1 MLFQENM
8 NEEKTS
14 EDNISKE
21 EITPLVTKKI
31 EDYTKIIPQ
40 RIENKP
46 IPTAVSEEV
55 ILDIKDEDFDK
66 ANTENNCENQDLD
79 FSFGKD
85 TQKDNIKNNNSE
97 KTETNNTNNSN
108 NTHDNFFI
116 FKNKCNDSKN
126 QEKFNILDKI
136 DMLSENLSSYQFTDS
151 ISNLRDSYMEG
162 STKLQLIKD
171 KFLSNFKNKD
181 RTKSLQR
188 VLKLFEKYQNY
199 NNRLNNSQCNNSFS
213 YLNSKPFHFW
223 ETQKTNSISIFDN
236 VEINKDKDK
245 DKDKNSTDKL
255 DTEYINK
262 SNDNI
267 LIQNNTKEIL
277 NSNNKDTTDKK
288 EEDKKKS
295 IDKVIFV
302 KKINKQKEK
311 DNNNNKVSNGKEG
324 KKKGFFI
331 RKIIREEKYVIDD
344 DGKEK
349 LVGVKQ
355 STIDTQDKN
364 SNLNM
369 SNIDLKK
376 NTKNISLLNKEKFT
390 EFFKKKISAKG
401 STNSLSLQS
410 RKKINNDNDNNT
422 IQINTEYINNNN
434 HKNKTINTDGYNNIK
449 IVINKINKINSN
461 PKINLNFIKQLKSKK
476 NNKEQIIST
485 RNNRNLNE
493 NNTVYKTQ
501 LNNKSVFNL
510 TKPDNYQIH
519 KIEEF
524 KQPIRLN
531 TNFNS
536 YQNKIKSKNTGNI
549 RILKCEKIGDN
560 KCYCAP
566 LINTMSSIS
575 YQKAETNKRNY
586 SYKEIR
592 NVSNN
597 SKYIENNNEKEKNL
611 TIGGLNHY
619 NTRNNRSKIIQNIK
633 MNKSKDNHIFYESKS
648 FSNKKILE
656 KKSHNN
662 IDKYNNYYE
671 YNNEMAAPNTVRYNK
686 GNNRKL
692 EKINCNDNKQSINS
706 SRNYFYKGAMNNHR
720 DSRKK

>member
-1 MLFQENM
+1 MLFQENL
-8 NEEKTS
+8 NKEKTS
-14 EDNISKE
+14 EENNSKE

-31 EDYTKIIPQ
+31 EEYTEIIPQ

-55 ILDIKDEDFDK
+55 ILDIKDEDDDK
-66 ANTENNCENQDLD
+66 ANTENNCENQNLD

-85 TQKDNIKNNNSE
+85 KPKEKDNIKNTNSE

-108 NTHDNFFI
+108 NTNDNFFI

-126 QEKFNILDKI
+126 QDKYNILDKI

-151 ISNLRDSYMEG
+151 LSNLRDSYMEG
-162 STKLQLIKD
+162 STKLQIIKD

-181 RTKSLQR
+181 RTQSLQR

-199 NNRLNNSQCNNSFS
+199 NRFNNSNNSQFNNSFS

-236 VEINKDKDK
+236 VENNK
-245 DKDKNSTDKL
+245 DKDKNSTDKI
-255 DTEYINK
+255 DTDYINK

-277 NSNNKDTTDKK
+277 NSINKDTDKK
-288 EEDKKKS
+288 EEKKKKTN
-295 IDKVIFV
+295 DKVIFV
-302 KKINKQKEK
+302 KKSNKQKEI

-331 RKIIREEKYVIDD
+331 RKIIREEKYVIGD

-364 SNLNM
+364 NNINM
-369 SNIDLKK
+369 SNIDLRK

-390 EFFKKKISAKG
+390 EFFKNKISTKG

-410 RKKINNDNDNNT
+410 RNKINNDNDNNA
-422 IQINTEYINNNN
+422 IHINTEYINNNN
-434 HKNKTINTDGYNNIK
+434 HKNKTINTDRYNNIK

-461 PKINLNFIKQLKSKK
+461 PKINLNFIKQLKAKK

-485 RNNRNLNE
+485 RNNKNLNE
-493 NNTVYKTQ
+493 NHTVYKTQ

-510 TKPDNYQIH
+510 TKSDNYQIH

-524 KQPIRLN
+524 KKPIRLN

-560 KCYCAP
+560 KYYCVP
-566 LINTMSSIS
+566 HINTMYNIS
-575 YQKAETNKRNY
+575 YKKAETNKRNY
-586 SYKEIR
+586 SYKEIK
-592 NVSNN
+592 NLSNN
-597 SKYIENNNEKEKNL
+597 SQYIEKNNEKDKNL
-611 TIGGLNHY
+611 TIGGLKYY
-619 NTRNNRSKIIQNIK
+619 NTRNNRSRIIQNIK
-633 MNKSKDNHIFYESKS
+633 LNKSKDNHIFYESKS

-662 IDKYNNYYE
+662 IDNYNNYYE
-671 YNNEMAAPNTVRYNK
+671 YNNEMAAPNTVRYSK
-686 GNNRKL
+686 DNNRKL
-692 EKINCNDNKQSINS
+692 EKINCNDKRQSINS
-706 SRNYFYKGAMNNHR
+706 SRNYFYKVANNNHR
-720 DSRKK
+720 NSKKK